1 VIVADDTRRAV
12 CRARNVNNRQ
22 SIVNDLSYGAV
33 EDGEGSHKGMRSSFR
48 KPTTLSVEIARH
60 IREAIIRGEL
70 AAGEKIN
77 ETRVTRELSLSRS
90 PVREALRILEAEGLV
105 TLEPHRGAHVRPV
118 SEADLEEI
126 FDVRLMI
133 ESHGLRRD
141 VHRLTREALA
151 PLRRAVED
159 ARAALGAADLDGWH
173 QASLR
178 FHDGLVA
185 LAANRHLTRLH
196 EELKT
201 SLRRYQITGPSGEP
215 ERFQV
220 EHDAILL
227 ALEHGRIARG
237 AELVAAH
244 ITNLKEA
251 LLKAIAGTA

>member
-1 VIVADDTRRAV
+1 
-12 CRARNVNNRQ
+12 
-22 SIVNDLSYGAV
+22 V
-33 EDGEGSHKGMRSSFR
+33 EDGQARKSKRFE

-60 IREAIIRGEL
+60 LREAIIRGEL
-70 AAGEKIN
+70 AAGEKVN
-77 ETRVTRELSLSRS
+77 ESRITRELSLSRS

-133 ESHGLRRD
+133 ESHGLRRG
-141 VHRLTREALA
+141 VHRLTPEAIA
-151 PLRRAVED
+151 PLRAAVED
-159 ARAALGAADLDGWH
+159 ARAALAAADLEGWH

-220 EHDAILL
+220 EHDAILE
-227 ALEHGRIARG
+227 ALEQGRIERG

-244 ITNLKEA
+244 VTNLKEA
-251 LLKAIAGTA
+251 LLKAIAGIA

>member
-1 VIVADDTRRAV
+1 MEDVEGPREGARA
-12 CRARNVNNRQ
+12 N
-22 SIVNDLSYGAV
+22 
-33 EDGEGSHKGMRSSFR
+33 FR
-48 KPTTLSVEIARH
+48 KPMTLSVEIARH
-60 IREAIIRGEL
+60 LRESIMRGEL

-77 ETRVTRELSLSRS
+77 ETRITRELSLSRS

-105 TLEPHRGAHVRPV
+105 TLEPRRGAHVRPV

-133 ESHGLRRD
+133 ESHGLRRE
-141 VHRLTREALA
+141 VHRVTGEAIA
-151 PLRRAVED
+151 PLRTAAED
-159 ARAALGAADLDGWH
+159 ARAALAAADLEGWH
-173 QASLR
+173 RASLR

-185 LAANRHLTRLH
+185 LAANRLLTRLH

-220 EHDAILL
+220 EHDAILE
-227 ALEHGRIARG
+227 ALEGGRRERG
-237 AELVAAH
+237 IELVAAH
-244 ITNLKEA
+244 IVNLKEA